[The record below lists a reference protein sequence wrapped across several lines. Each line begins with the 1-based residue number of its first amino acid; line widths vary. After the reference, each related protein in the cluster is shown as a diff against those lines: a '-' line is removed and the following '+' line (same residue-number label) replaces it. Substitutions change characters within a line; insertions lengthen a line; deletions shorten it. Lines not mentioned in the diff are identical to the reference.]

1 MEQPRVSEY
10 PVNDF
15 KEWNESGGL
24 ILAPKFQ
31 RRDVWIPKAKS
42 YLIDTI
48 LRGMPIPPLYLR
60 WSIDERTERAVREVV
75 DGQQRVRTVLGFMDD
90 KFAILRVHNKEFGG
104 KLFSELP
111 KAAQSRIRAY
121 KFSVNQL
128 DEITDAEVL
137 SLFARINT
145 YTVQLNAQELR
156 NAQYFGAF
164 KQLVYALALDYY
176 AFWTSNGIFTD
187 AKIAR
192 MAEAELVSEL
202 LATMVGGIQS
212 TRTAD
217 LKRYYETYDDEFDED
232 GTIEEQFRSIMN
244 LIGDMSA
251 GELKST
257 AFRREPLFLSLFI
270 ALFDAVYGLPKST
283 RTRLK
288 FTPAQMRDVWSRL
301 GEVSGI
307 TRLEKPPAEY
317 REFVEA
323 SARATADSGKRKTRH
338 EFIWDNALMR

>member
-15 KEWNESGGL
+15 KEWNESGAL
-24 ILAPKFQ
+24 IVAPKFQ

-60 WSIDERTERAVREVV
+60 WSVDDRTERAVREVV
-75 DGQQRVRTVLGFMDD
+75 DGQQRVRTVLGYMDD
-90 KFAILRVHNKEFGG
+90 KFPILRVHNKEFGG
-104 KLFSELP
+104 KYFSQLP

-121 KFSVNQL
+121 KFAVNQL

-145 YTVQLNAQELR
+145 YTVQLNSQELR
-156 NAQYFGAF
+156 NAQFFGAF

-176 AFWTSNGIFTD
+176 TFWTANGIFTD

-202 LATMVGGIQS
+202 LVTMVGGIQS
-212 TRTAD
+212 TRNAD
-217 LKRYYETYDDEFDED
+217 LRRYYEKYDDEFDDD
-232 GTIEEQFRSIMN
+232 GVIGDQFHTIMN
-244 LIGDMSA
+244 LIGDTSA
-251 GELKST
+251 GELKGT

-270 ALFDAVYGLPKST
+270 SLFDAVYGLPGST
-283 RTRLK
+283 RPRLK
-288 FTPAQMRDVWSRL
+288 FTDARMREVWARL

-317 REFVEA
+317 RDFVEA
-323 SARATADSGKRKTRH
+323 SARATADAGKRRTRH
-338 EFIWDNALMR
+338 EFIWENALKP